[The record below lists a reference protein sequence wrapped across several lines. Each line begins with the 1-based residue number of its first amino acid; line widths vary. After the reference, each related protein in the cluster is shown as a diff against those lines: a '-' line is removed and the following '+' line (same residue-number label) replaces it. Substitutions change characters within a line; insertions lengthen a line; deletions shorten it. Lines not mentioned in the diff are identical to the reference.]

1 MKLERLVSM
10 IYMLLNHEVVSASVL
25 ADKYNVSQ
33 RTIYRDMDV
42 ICAAGF
48 PVVSHQGVNGGYGII
63 EGYKLDRS
71 LLGAY
76 DVNSLITVLQSISTL
91 FGEDEKAGETIRK
104 LQTIRTEPL
113 AETLTMDIG
122 SRKEMLE
129 TIRHI
134 REAVSGR
141 QVIRFHYVNFKSE
154 RTVRTV
160 EPVRLMYKHEAWYL
174 YAYCRSRADYR
185 EFRLSRMS
193 SLELTEER
201 FEPREVPPQRGT
213 AEMKRDNESAAGTT
227 VRLRFSTKVLA
238 TALDRFYYAD
248 KRYAEDGSLY
258 VTFSVAAITPSSWLA
273 ESILSFGDGVE
284 VLEPGELIEDIRQ
297 RIEKMRNLYIKG

>member
-25 ADKYNVSQ
+25 AEKYNVSQ

-129 TIRHI
+129 MIRHI
-134 REAVSGR
+134 REAASGR
-141 QVIRFHYVNFKSE
+141 MVIRFDYVNLKSE
-154 RTVRTV
+154 RTLRTV

-174 YAYCRSRADYR
+174 YAYCRARADYR

-193 SLELTEER
+193 SLELSEER
-201 FEPREVPPQRGT
+201 FEPRELPPQRGT
-213 AEMKRDNESAAGTT
+213 SEKKRDSESADATT
-227 VRLRFSTKVLA
+227 VRLRFSAGVLA
-238 TALDRFYYAD
+238 AALDRFYYAD
-248 KRYAEDGSLY
+248 KRYSEDGSLL
-258 VTFSVAAITPSSWLA
+258 VTFSVAAISPSSWLA